1 MVMQDSATATGD
13 ARTARWVR
21 ARVIVAAVL
30 LSPSLPAAAQQQPA
44 PGGWSS
50 GIEIRGAIP
59 DTPQPKPRAA
69 PPPAAS
75 PPPANTTV
83 VPRSL
88 VDPKTLG
95 GIQNASVTLNA
106 VLTADGQ
113 RIDQGLVWR
122 VLEAKPAADGQH
134 RLVATSRDAVP
145 TLRLAAGDYLVNAA
159 FGRAHLTR
167 KVTLAPNQNATEQFV
182 LNAGGLRL
190 SAFTGEGQPAP
201 ANSVTYDIYSDERD
215 QSGARSKIVG
225 GLKPGLIIRLNS
237 GIYYIVSTLG
247 DANATVQT
255 DVAVEAGKLTEAS
268 VAHAAGRVTLKLV
281 QRAGGEALAD
291 TQWTITTPQGE
302 VVKESVGAL
311 PTHTLA
317 PGTYSVAAKQ
327 AGNVYKRDFVLKMG
341 QATQVEVVMK

>member
-1 MVMQDSATATGD
+1 MTASTPSTRNVPGSAGAG
-13 ARTARWVR
+13 
-21 ARVIVAAVL
+21 ILAAL
-30 LSPSLPAAAQQQPA
+30 AAALLAATPVLAQQPA

-59 DTPQPKPRAA
+59 DTPQPKPRPTA
-69 PPPAAS
+69 PPTQTA
-75 PPPANTTV
+75 PPANTTV
-83 VPRSL
+83 VPRTL
-88 VDPKTLG
+88 VDPRTLG
-95 GIQNASVTLNA
+95 GVQNASVALHA

-122 VLEAKPAADGQH
+122 VFEAKPAADGQH
-134 RLVATSRDAVP
+134 RLVATSRDAGP

-167 KVTLAPNQNATEQFV
+167 KITLAANQNATEQFV
-182 LNAGGLRL
+182 LNAGGLRV
-190 SAFTGEGQPAP
+190 SAFTGDGQPAP
-201 ANSVTYDIYSDERD
+201 ANSVTYEIYSDERD

-225 GLKPGLIIRLNS
+225 GLKPGVIVRLNS

-268 VAHAAGRVTLKLV
+268 VAHAASRVTLKLV
-281 QRAGGEALAD
+281 QRAGGEALD

-302 VVKESVGAL
+302 IVKESVGAL

-317 PGTYSVAAKQ
+317 PGNYSVSAKQ